1 MNAPIRFL
9 IEDFSQHLPAP
20 GCYPATITAARF
32 RHSSRGNRMLC
43 LRLRLDGV
51 HPVFSVLAD
60 YFVLEGASSLG
71 LSVARRRLLELYRAC
86 GLYPEEGDEV
96 LPSHLVEMRVEV
108 TVDHV
113 QWQNQTR
120 LRVLAYRATW
130 PAALDEKTTPESH
143 AEEAPHG

>member
-1 MNAPIRFL
+1 
-9 IEDFSQHLPAP
+9 
-20 GCYPATITAARF
+20 
-32 RHSSRGNRMLC
+32 MLC

-71 LSVARRRLLELYRAC
+71 LCVARRRLLELYRAC

-96 LPSHLVEMRVEV
+96 LPSHLVDIRVEI

-113 QWQNQTR
+113 RWQNETR
-120 LRVLAYRATW
+120 LRVLGYRATW
-130 PAALDEKTTPESH
+130 PAVLDERTTPEV
-143 AEEAPHG
+143 HGKDASGG

>member
-1 MNAPIRFL
+1 
-9 IEDFSQHLPAP
+9 
-20 GCYPATITAARF
+20 
-32 RHSSRGNRMLC
+32 
-43 LRLRLDGV
+43 LDGV

-60 YFVLEGASSLG
+60 YFVLEGASTRG

-130 PAALDEKTTPESH
+130 PVALDEKTTPESH
-143 AEEAPHG
+143 GEDAPHG